1 MSTTAALHVTP
12 QGPILRADPY
22 ERALKNKAYRRSP
35 VGRQLGRYLDE
46 LHYQGYPQTTR
57 DSYET
62 TYNRLALDHD
72 DFAGLDGF
80 CTPVGTE
87 YLREFLMRHWS
98 DASQATKAQRL
109 SALKSVFAWAAS
121 REVGICQWDPA
132 AAIKTPRGRGAGER
146 LAYPQEMIHRLVA
159 AQDSLRDQC
168 AIQLVARLGLRKNAL
183 RELQVKDIDLVRNLL
198 TYTRKGGGK
207 AVAPLGFP
215 SLIDDL
221 YLHVQGDARRGDE
234 YLVYPK
240 GRKLEPMDPASLH
253 RWFKRCLD
261 RAGVPSTV
269 KLHEMRHTAADHLYR
284 QTGDI
289 VRASQL
295 LGHKKIDT
303 TQTYLH
309 PTRQDL
315 AAAMAAIDEDWAN

>member
-1 MSTTAALHVTP
+1 MNSVLHVMP
-12 QGPILRADPY
+12 SGPILRAAPY
-22 ERALKNKAYRRSP
+22 EQALKNKAYRRVP

-46 LHYQGYPQTTR
+46 LRYQGYPETTR

-62 TYNRLALDHD
+62 TYNRLALDHS
-72 DFAGLDGF
+72 DFTGLDGF

-98 DASQATKAQRL
+98 DAAQTTKAQRL
-109 SALKSVFAWAAS
+109 SAVKSAFAWAAS

-132 AAIKTPRGRGAGER
+132 AALKAPRGRGAGER

-159 AQDSLRDQC
+159 AQTSSRDQC

-183 RELQVKDIDLVRNLL
+183 RELKVRDIDLVRNLL

-207 AVAPLGFP
+207 AVMPIGFP
-215 SLIDDL
+215 SLIEDL
-221 YLHVQGDARRGDE
+221 YLHVNGDQRQPDE

-240 GRKLEPMDPASLH
+240 GRKRDPMDHASVH
-253 RWFKRCLD
+253 RWFKRCLE
-261 RAGVPSTV
+261 RAGLPSTM
-269 KLHEMRHTAADHLYR
+269 KLHEMRHTAGDYVYR

-295 LGHKKIDT
+295 LGHKSVVT

-315 AAAMAAIDEDWAN
+315 AAALVAIDEGWGN